1 LGQVGLQDPR
11 DLGLRSCHTRAT
23 WMRQNAIEYENKLH
37 LVLNLF
43 TKNLVVE
50 ESMLHISTIISYAFA
65 ILSFAR
71 IRGI

>member
-1 LGQVGLQDPR
+1 
-11 DLGLRSCHTRAT
+11 
-23 WMRQNAIEYENKLH
+23 MRQNALEYENKLH

-43 TKNLVVE
+43 TNNLVIE
-50 ESMLHISTIISYAFA
+50 ESMLHISIIISYAFA